1 MGLQKNVYFCRH
13 KELRMKI
20 NLKNPNVALLRER
33 VEARYGHKL
42 LTHGDFVSLCE
53 TLRNDHNIFLSDTT
67 LERVWGYSSRASH
80 ENASTATLNLLA
92 QYVGSKDW
100 HTFLSECERDS
111 DTFNPDIISTADL
124 VAGMRLRLEWKP
136 DRVCVVEYLGNNR
149 FRAVSSLNATIQPGD
164 TFECLTF
171 EPGRELIMDRFCR
184 ATQTDSQ
191 ARYVVGSRHGLIVAK
206 ILE

>member
-1 MGLQKNVYFCRH
+1 
-13 KELRMKI
+13 MKQAI
-20 NLKNPNVALLRER
+20 KDPKVALLRER

-42 LTHGDFVSLCE
+42 LTHGDFASLSE
-53 TLRNDHNIFLSDTT
+53 TLRNDHNIFLSDST

-80 ENASTATLNLLA
+80 ENAATTTLDLLA
-92 QYVGSKDW
+92 QYIGSKDW
-100 HTFLSECERDS
+100 HNFLSECERDS
-111 DTFNPDIISTADL
+111 GTFNPDIVATADL
-124 VAGMRLRLEWKP
+124 VTGMRIQLEWKP

-184 ATQTDSQ
+184 ATETDSQ
-191 ARYVVGSRHGLIVAK
+191 ARYIVGSRHGLTSAK

>member
-1 MGLQKNVYFCRH
+1 
-13 KELRMKI
+13 
-20 NLKNPNVALLRER
+20 
-33 VEARYGHKL
+33 
-42 LTHGDFVSLCE
+42 
-53 TLRNDHNIFLSDTT
+53 
-67 LERVWGYSSRASH
+67 
-80 ENASTATLNLLA
+80 
-92 QYVGSKDW
+92 
-100 HTFLSECERDS
+100 
-111 DTFNPDIISTADL
+111 
-124 VAGMRLRLEWKP
+124 MRLRLEWKP

-191 ARYVVGSRHGLIVAK
+191 ARYVVGSRHGLTVAK